1 MNAYYP
7 ILTTDGFKSLTGYE
21 GYEILK
27 VGDFA
32 ITFDNEITTQ
42 TTLTLQMESLSTMQD
57 VQALNKN
64 SMN

>member
-1 MNAYYP
+1 MNAYHP
-7 ILTTDGFKSLTGYE
+7 ILTTEGFKSLTGHN

-27 VGDFA
+27 VGDLA
-32 ITFDNEITTQ
+32 VTFDNETTTQ

-57 VQALNKN
+57 VQVLNKN